1 MHSRLE
7 RDAVRAAVLDGE
19 GHLLLLHIR
28 DCGNPAFGTS
38 WELPGGG
45 VEPGESLAAA
55 VSRELREETGI
66 CVPTESFNPP
76 IWRRDVIYTYRGAR
90 RFQHEAI
97 FLIQLH
103 EVSPQVETKQRIGF
117 ELEDH
122 FESRWWPI
130 DEVVASRAR
139 FYPRS
144 LPQVLQRFI
153 TGEQISEALEIW
165 D

>member
-1 MHSRLE
+1 
-7 RDAVRAAVLDGE
+7 LDSG

-28 DCGNPAFGTS
+28 DCENPAFGTS

-45 VEPGESLAAA
+45 VGPGESLVDA
-55 VSRELREETGI
+55 VAIELWEETGI
-66 CVPTESFNPP
+66 RVPSESLTPP
-76 IWRRDVIYTYRGAR
+76 TWRRDAIYTYRGAR

-97 FLIQLH
+97 FLIQLL
-103 EVSPQVETKQRIGF
+103 EVSPQVETTQRVGF
-117 ELEDH
+117 EQEDH

-130 DEVVASRAR
+130 QEIVASRAR

-144 LPQVLQRFI
+144 LPQLIEGFI
-153 TGEQISEALEIW
+153 RGEQISEALEDW